1 MKRLAIRS
9 MLLCLLPLLTAVPV
23 WAHKVTVFAYV
34 EGDKVFTESYFPDGK
49 KVEGGTVQ
57 VLDAKGVPL
66 VQGTTDSQGQ
76 FVFPLPKKG
85 NLTIVLDAGMGHKN
99 SYLLSESEM

>member
-49 KVEGGTVQ
+49 KIEGGVIQ
-57 VLDAKGVPL
+57 VLNGDGVML
-66 VQGTTDSQGQ
+66 LQGSTDSQGL
-76 FVFPLPKKG
+76 FAFPLPKKTD
-85 NLTIVLDAGMGHKN
+85 LTIVLDAGMGHKN
-99 SYLLSESEM
+99 TYLLRQSEM

>member
-1 MKRLAIRS
+1 MLRLVIR
-9 MLLCLLPLLTAVPV
+9 LTPFCLLLALIVTPV
-23 WAHKVTVFAYV
+23 WAHKVTLFAYV